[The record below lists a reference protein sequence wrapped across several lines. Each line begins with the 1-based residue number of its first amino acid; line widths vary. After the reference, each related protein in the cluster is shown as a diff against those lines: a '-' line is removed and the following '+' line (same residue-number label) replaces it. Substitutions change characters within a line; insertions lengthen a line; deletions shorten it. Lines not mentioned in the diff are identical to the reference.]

1 MIRLYGMEGAAS
13 AAPMMLLEEAGAA
26 YDYVTV
32 VRDDAGA
39 HLEPE
44 GYLDLHPFGQVPTL
58 VDGDLVLIQ
67 SAACSLYL
75 CERFPELGLLPE
87 VGDPDRARTF
97 QYLIFLTNTVQEEY
111 LRAFYTDRYTTDPD
125 GVPGVLA
132 AALAALRVACD
143 YLSDEIGAGPFL
155 LGERCT
161 VADVYL
167 AMLATWA
174 NLLEAPEHWS
184 RRPELARQ
192 YAAVAA
198 RPGFGKALA
207 ANGAGP
213 TL

>member
-1 MIRLYGMEGAAS
+1 MLRLYGMEGAAS

-26 YDYVTV
+26 YDYVPV
-32 VRDDAGA
+32 VRDDAGT
-39 HLEPE
+39 HLEPA

-97 QYLIFLTNTVQEEY
+97 QYLMFLTNTVQEEY
-111 LRAFYTDRYTTDPD
+111 LRAFYTDRYTTSAD
-125 GVPGVLA
+125 GPPGVLA
-132 AALAALRVACD
+132 AALEALRVACD
-143 YLSDEIGAGPFL
+143 YLSDEIGDGPFL
-155 LGERCT
+155 LGERLT

-174 NLLEAPEHWS
+174 NGLDASEHWS
-184 RRPELARQ
+184 RRPEMARH

-198 RPGFGKALA
+198 RPGFGRALA

-213 TL
+213 SL

>member
-1 MIRLYGMEGAAS
+1 MITLYGMEGAAS
-13 AAPMMLLEEAGAA
+13 AAPMMLLEQAGAA
-26 YDYVTV
+26 YEYVAV
-32 VRDDAGA
+32 VRDDAGN

-58 VDGDLVLIQ
+58 VDGDLILIQ
-67 SAACSLYL
+67 SAACSLHL
-75 CERFPELGLLPE
+75 CERFPELGLL
-87 VGDPDRARTF
+87 
-97 QYLIFLTNTVQEEY
+97 
-111 LRAFYTDRYTTDPD
+111 
-125 GVPGVLA
+125 PGVLA

-143 YLSDEIGAGPFL
+143 YLADEIGAGPYL
-155 LGERCT
+155 LGDRLT

-174 NLLEAPEHWS
+174 NGLDASEHWS
-184 RRPELARQ
+184 RRPEMARH

-198 RPGFGKALA
+198 HPGFAKALA

>member
-1 MIRLYGMEGAAS
+1 MITLYGMEGAAS
-13 AAPMMLLEEAGAA
+13 AAPMMLLEQAGAA
-26 YDYVTV
+26 YEYVAV
-32 VRDDAGA
+32 VRDDAGN

-58 VDGDLVLIQ
+58 VDGDLILIQ
-67 SAACSLYL
+67 SAACSLHL
-75 CERFPELGLLPE
+75 CERFPELGLLPD
-87 VGDPDRARTF
+87 VGDPDRARTY

-125 GVPGVLA
+125 GAPGVLA

-143 YLSDEIGAGPFL
+143 YLADEIGAGPYL
-155 LGERCT
+155 LGDRLT

-174 NLLEAPEHWS
+174 NGLDASEHWS
-184 RRPELARQ
+184 RRPEMARH

-198 RPGFGKALA
+198 HPGFAKALA